1 MESPRLERFSEI
13 PCHELLLSLYLEVGL
28 HVKRL
33 YRIRQTR
40 RAAFVQMRVA
50 LSRNGGGDASIHR
63 R

>member
-13 PCHELLLSLYLEVGL
+13 PCHEPLLSLYPEVGL

-40 RAAFVQMRVA
+40 VAAFVQMRE
-50 LSRNGGGDASIHR
+50 
-63 R
+63 